1 MSTNLHLQ
9 PTVGALITETTDSNP
24 IRKVKVTSETRDAD
38 FHSSFVKLHY
48 AYGGGG
54 TESMQVSFDD
64 IDMVVD
70 ALLEHQA
77 ARKGRLEE
85 AATIGEVKKR
95 REKYRA
101 KFEERRAKK

>member
-1 MSTNLHLQ
+1 MSTNLRLQ
-9 PTVGALITETTDSNP
+9 PTVGALITEISGSNP
-24 IRKVKVTSETRDAD
+24 IRQAKVISETKDAE
-38 FHSSFVKLHY
+38 FHTSFVKLRY
-48 AYGGGG
+48 SYGGGG
-54 TESMQVSFDD
+54 SGEVTISFDD